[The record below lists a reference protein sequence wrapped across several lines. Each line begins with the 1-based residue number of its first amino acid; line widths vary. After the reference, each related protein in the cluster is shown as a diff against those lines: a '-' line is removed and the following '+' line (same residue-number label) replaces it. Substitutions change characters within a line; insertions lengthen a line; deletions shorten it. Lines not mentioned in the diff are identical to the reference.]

1 MEPIIKVEHLNA
13 ELGGRTVLKDINL
26 EIYPNRISVVL
37 GGSGSG
43 KTTLLKHLIG
53 LYPVQDGLVEVFNY
67 SLKEIEETE
76 YEKFAREIGVL
87 FQNSALFNSLT
98 VSENLTIPLE
108 QNTSL
113 SQELMQRLITKKLDL
128 VDLRE
133 AIQLY
138 PAQLSGG
145 MKKRVAL
152 ARALAM
158 DPPLLFCDEP
168 SAGLDPVTARSLDN
182 LFLKLKDML
191 RITIVLVTHE
201 VRTIRRLADRLIFMD
216 DGEIIFA
223 GTLEQALD
231 SEIKKVSEFFK
242 DQKIPE

>member
-1 MEPIIKVEHLNA
+1 MEPIIKVKHLNA
-13 ELGGRTVLKDINL
+13 ELGGRSVLKDINL
-26 EIYPNRISVVL
+26 EIYPDSISVIL

-43 KTTLLKHLIG
+43 KTTLLKHLVG
-53 LYPVQDGLVEVFNY
+53 LYPVQEGYVEVSGY
-67 SLKEIEETE
+67 SLKDIEEAE
-76 YEKFAREIGVL
+76 YEKFARKIGVL

-98 VSENLTIPLE
+98 VSENLSIPLE

-113 SQELMQRLITKKLDL
+113 APEIMQRLIAKKLDL

-168 SAGLDPVTARSLDN
+168 SAGLDPVTCKSLDN
-182 LFLKLKDML
+182 LFLKLKDIL
-191 RITIVLVTHE
+191 NISIVLVTHE
-201 VRTIRRLADRLIFMD
+201 VRTIRRLAERLIFMD
-216 DGEIIFA
+216 DGEIIFT
-223 GTLEQALD
+223 GTLKEALE
-231 SEIKKVSEFFK
+231 SGINSVTEFFQEK
-242 DQKIPE
+242 KIRD